1 MHRPEPNGRE
11 ITFDEDEVIV
21 SKTDKLGRIT
31 YANDVFLKM
40 AKYTEAE
47 LIGQP
52 HSIIRHP
59 AMPRA
64 VFKLVWDVIL
74 SGKEVF
80 GYVLNLNKLG
90 ESYWVLAHIT
100 PNLDVNNDIVGFH
113 SSRRKPRRDA
123 IDKVWPVYQQLLRIE
138 QASANSK
145 TGMQNAFAAVVKLL
159 EEQKTSYEEFVYSL

>member
-1 MHRPEPNGRE
+1 MQRPTPTGRE

-21 SKTDKLGRIT
+21 SKTDKTGRIT

-74 SGKEVF
+74 GGNEVF

-90 ESYWVLAHIT
+90 EGYWVFAHIT
-100 PNLDVNNDIVGFH
+100 PNLDASNNIIGFH
-113 SSRRKPRRDA
+113 SSRRKPRQEA
-123 IDKVWPVYQQLLRIE
+123 IDKVWPLYQQLLQIE
-138 QASANSK
+138 QEAANSK
-145 TGMQNAFAAVVKLL
+145 VGLA
-159 EEQKTSYEEFVYSL
+159 EQF

>member
-11 ITFDEDEVIV
+11 ITFGEDEVIV
-21 SKTDKLGRIT
+21 SKTDKTGRIT
-31 YANDVFLKM
+31 YANDVFLRV

-47 LIGQP
+47 LIGQQ

-74 SGKEVF
+74 SGQEVF

-100 PNLDVNNDIVGFH
+100 PNLDANNNIIGFH
-113 SSRRKPRRDA
+113 SSRRKPRREA
-123 IDKVWPVYQQLLRIE
+123 IDKIWPVYQQLLQIE
-138 QASANSK
+138 QASTNAK
-145 TGMQNAFAAVVKLL
+145 VGMQNSFAAVVGLL
-159 EEQKTSYEEFVYSL
+159 EQQKTSYEEFVYAL